1 MSDLPGRYLERLR
14 QAHPLVHNITNY
26 VVMNTTANALLAIGA
41 APVMAH
47 AQEEV
52 ADMAALADALV
63 LNIGTLEPAWVRAML
78 TAGAAAGRKGIPIV
92 LDPVGAGATPLR
104 TDSARRILA
113 EVPVSIVRGN
123 ASEIMALDDASHRT
137 RGVDATDPVEAAR
150 SAARRLAARRE
161 IIVAVTG
168 AVDYVT
174 DGQQAMAIANGHP
187 LMSRVT
193 GTGCMASA
201 LVGAFAAV
209 PDADALEATVSAL
222 AVFGCCGEAAADS
235 AGGPG
240 SFQVHLLDALYTISP
255 DTLKEQV
262 RINDV

>member
-26 VVMNTTANALLAIGA
+26 VVMNTTANALLAVGA

-104 TDSARRILA
+104 TDSARRILT

-123 ASEIMALDDASHRT
+123 ASEILALDDAGHRT

-150 SAARRLAARRE
+150 SAARRLAERRE

-174 DGQQAMAIANGHP
+174 NGQQAVAIANGHP

-201 LVGAFAAV
+201 LVGAFAAG
-209 PDADALEATVSAL
+209 PDADAFEATVAAL
-222 AVFGCCGEAAADS
+222 AVFGCCGESAAVS

-240 SFQVHLLDALYTISP
+240 SFQVYLLDALYTISP
-255 DTLKEQV
+255 DTLKERV
-262 RINDV
+262 KINDV